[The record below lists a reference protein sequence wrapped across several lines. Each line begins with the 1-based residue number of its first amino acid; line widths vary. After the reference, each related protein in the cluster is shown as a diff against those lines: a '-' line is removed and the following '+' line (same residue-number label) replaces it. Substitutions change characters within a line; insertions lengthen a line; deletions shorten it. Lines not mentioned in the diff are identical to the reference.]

1 MAEPAPQAAPAPV
14 VPEPVAAAPAPA
26 PTPPVTVVEPEAP
39 EAPETPP
46 TEAEA
51 EVEETRIVPT
61 IVPVKS
67 RAKAPK
73 PPKAVAVETVPESR
87 RARIEAKR
95 EAKEQAK
102 AAKAASK
109 ASTRKKHERPPA
121 AEVLVSKLP
130 TMKPAYAAILTGL
143 LSGLACVLLAKGAS
157 LGCEAIRTD
166 NSCGGGVG
174 LLTLVAILA
183 IEVLIGA
190 NLLKAWRVSDPF
202 STAFLGVGV
211 VAMIAMLVFL
221 EDLNSPAMLVVIP
234 LLTAAAFLLSWW
246 VTVRFVEEDEP
257 HLG

>member
-1 MAEPAPQAAPAPV
+1 MLDLVPETVIKPETAGTPTVPTPAVEADEAVAPV
-14 VPEPVAAAPAPA
+14 
-26 PTPPVTVVEPEAP
+26 
-39 EAPETPP
+39 
-46 TEAEA
+46 
-51 EVEETRIVPT
+51 IL
-61 IVPVKS
+61 PVKA
-67 RAKAPK
+67 RPKAPK
-73 PPKAVAVETVPESR
+73 APKAVPVATVPESR

-95 EAKEQAK
+95 EAKEKAKTAK
-102 AAKAASK
+102 AESK

-157 LGCEAIRTD
+157 LGCEAIRSD

-190 NLLKAWRVSDPF
+190 NLLKAWKVSDPF

-221 EDLNSPAMLVVIP
+221 EDLNSPAMLAVIP